1 MIFGTAKYNSIIVAQ
16 QVRLISDLILIQ
28 FSKSKKSNM
37 EEKKCYISLPITGR
51 DIEKV
56 KKDIERIKI
65 QLIHNGYSPVSPFD
79 REINFNATHEQHMRE
94 DFKLLLDCDAIYMA
108 DEWTNS
114 KGCKAEFDC
123 ALACGIKPIFS
134 LYSILQW

>member
-1 MIFGTAKYNSIIVAQ
+1 
-16 QVRLISDLILIQ
+16 
-28 FSKSKKSNM
+28 M

-94 DFKLLLDCDAIYMA
+94 DFKLLLDCDAIR
-108 DEWTNS
+108 DWEHS
-114 KGCKAEFDC
+114 IGCRAELNV
-123 ALACGIKPIFS
+123 ALACGIKIIYTMNTA
-134 LYSILQW
+134 LLW

>member
-1 MIFGTAKYNSIIVAQ
+1 
-16 QVRLISDLILIQ
+16 
-28 FSKSKKSNM
+28 M
-37 EEKKCYISLPITGR
+37 EVKKCYISLPITGR

-65 QLIHNGYSPVSPFD
+65 KLIHNGYSPVSPFD

-134 LYSILQW
+134 VYSILQW

>member
-1 MIFGTAKYNSIIVAQ
+1 MYGVMVAQ
-16 QVRLISDLILIQ
+16 QILVLSVVVRVRLLRLT
-28 FSKSKKSNM
+28 KKRIM
-37 EEKKCYISLPITGR
+37 ERKKCYISIPITGR
-51 DIEKV
+51 DIDEV
-56 KKDIERIKI
+56 KREIDSLKRVLRNNEYIPI
-65 QLIHNGYSPVSPFD
+65 SPFD
-79 REINFNATHEQHMRE
+79 REVDFNATHEQHMKE
-94 DFKLLLDCDAIYMA
+94 DFKLLLECDAIYMA

>member
-1 MIFGTAKYNSIIVAQ
+1 MKRV
-16 QVRLISDLILIQ
+16 
-28 FSKSKKSNM
+28 
-37 EEKKCYISLPITGR
+37 KCYISIPITGR
-51 DIEKV
+51 DIDDV
-56 KKDIERIKI
+56 KKEIENYKTRLRSK
-65 QLIHNGYSPVSPFD
+65 GYSPISPFD
-79 REINFNATHEQHMRE
+79 RVVDFNAMHEQHMRE

>member
-1 MIFGTAKYNSIIVAQ
+1 
-16 QVRLISDLILIQ
+16 
-28 FSKSKKSNM
+28 M

-51 DIEKV
+51 KIEDVKRDIENIKV
-56 KKDIERIKI
+56 R
-65 QLIHNGYSPVSPFD
+65 LTHNGYFPISPFD
-79 REINFNATHEQHMRE
+79 REVDFNATHEQHMRE
-94 DFKLLLDCDAIYMA
+94 DFKLLLECDAIYMA
-108 DEWTNS
+108 DEWIHS